1 MRINPLS
8 WVIVAGLVAGLTTG
22 CSTTRPWQRGR
33 LESPVM
39 NGELS
44 AMSALQREHAYS
56 VREGAGLAMGSSG
69 GGCGCN

>member
-8 WVIVAGLVAGLTTG
+8 WVIVVGLAAGLATG

-33 LESPVM
+33 LASPVM
-39 NGELS
+39 NVELS
-44 AMSALQREHAYS
+44 AMSALQRQHAYS
-56 VREGAGLAMGSSG
+56 VREGAGLAMGSPG